1 MNYID
6 NKTHFQHVVTNL
18 KKLVPWVLGAAL
30 IFMGLKMAISTWA
43 DMSHTTA
50 NGGHNG
56 DR

>member
-1 MNYID
+1 MNYLD
-6 NKTHFQHVVTNL
+6 NKTHFQHVVANL
-18 KKLVPWVLGAAL
+18 RRLIPWVLGAAL

-43 DMSHTTA
+43 NMRYTTT

>member
-1 MNYID
+1 MA
-6 NKTHFQHVVTNL
+6 NL
-18 KKLVPWVLGAAL
+18 RRLIPWVLGAAL

-43 DMSHTTA
+43 NMRYTTT